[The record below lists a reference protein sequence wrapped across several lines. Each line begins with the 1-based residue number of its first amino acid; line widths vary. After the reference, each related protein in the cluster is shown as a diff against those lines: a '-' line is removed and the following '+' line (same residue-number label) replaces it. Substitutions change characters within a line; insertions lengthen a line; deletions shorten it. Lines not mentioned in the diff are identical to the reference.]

1 MTIFPCAKLNLGL
14 NVVSRRSDGYHDLET
29 VFYPIPL
36 HDALEI
42 CEMDDDFPSALDC
55 DIKVTGIDI
64 QSNDEDNLVTRAYR
78 LLAADYQLP
87 RLHVHLHKG
96 IPSQAGLGGGSSD
109 AANMITLLNAQY
121 HLGMEMEKMEQYAAR
136 LGADCAFFI
145 RSHPAYAQGIGDLLE
160 PLPDGVP
167 SLKDYYLALV
177 KPDIAVSTKEAYGN
191 IHPRQPEWCCRDVVS
206 QPIETWSGQLCNDF
220 EKPIFSIYP
229 EIGFIKQCLYDMG
242 AVYAQMS
249 GSGSSV
255 FGIFEED
262 PAAVKDTFSH
272 HFTAVMKL

>member
-1 MTIFPCAKLNLGL
+1 MIVFPCAKLNLGL
-14 NVVSRRSDGYHDLET
+14 NVVSRRPDGYHDLET

-42 CEMDDDFPSALDC
+42 CEMDDAFPSALDC

-64 QSNDEDNLVTRAYR
+64 QSNDEDNLVTKAYR

-109 AANMITLLNAQY
+109 AAYMITLLNAQY
-121 HLGMEMEKMEQYAAR
+121 QLGIDMEKMEHYATR

-145 RSHPAYAQGIGDLLE
+145 RSHPAYAQGIGDRLE
-160 PLPDGVP
+160 PLPDGMP
-167 SLKDYYLALV
+167 SLKGYYLALV

-191 IHPRQPEWCCRDVVS
+191 IHPCQPEWCCREVVS
-206 QPIETWSGQLCNDF
+206 QPIETWSGRLSNDF
-220 EKPIFSIYP
+220 EDPIFDIYP

-255 FGIFEED
+255 FGIFKED
-262 PAAVKDTFSH
+262 PTDVTEAFKH
-272 HFTAVMKL
+272 HFTSVMRL

>member
-14 NVVSRRSDGYHDLET
+14 NVVSRRADGYHNLET

-109 AANMITLLNAQY
+109 AANMITLLNKQY
-121 HLGMEMEKMEQYAAR
+121 HLGMDTEKMEHYAAR

-145 RSHPAYAQGIGDLLE
+145 QSHPAYAQGIGDLLE
-160 PLPDGVP
+160 PMPDGAP
-167 SLKDYYLALV
+167 SLKDLYLALV

-191 IHPRQPEWCCRDVVS
+191 IHPQQPEWCCREVVS
-206 QPIETWSGQLCNDF
+206 QPIETWSGRLCNDF
-220 EKPIFSIYP
+220 EEPIFKIYP

-255 FGIFEED
+255 FGIFKED
-262 PAAVKDTFSH
+262 PTLVTETFSH

>member
-1 MTIFPCAKLNLGL
+1 MIVFPCAKLNLGL
-14 NVVSRRSDGYHDLET
+14 NVVSRRPDGYHDLET

-42 CEMDDDFPSALDC
+42 CEMDDAFPSALDC

-64 QSNDEDNLVTRAYR
+64 QSNDEDNLVTKAYR

-109 AANMITLLNAQY
+109 AAYMITLLNAQY
-121 HLGMEMEKMEQYAAR
+121 QLGLDMEKMEHYAAR

-145 RSHPAYAQGIGDLLE
+145 RSHPAYAQGIGDRLE
-160 PLPDGVP
+160 PLPDGMP
-167 SLKDYYLALV
+167 SLKGYYLALV

-191 IHPRQPEWCCRDVVS
+191 IHPCQPKWCCREVVS
-206 QPIETWSGQLCNDF
+206 QPIETWSGHLSNDF
-220 EKPIFSIYP
+220 EDPIFDIYP

-255 FGIFEED
+255 FGIFKED
-262 PAAVKDTFSH
+262 PTDVTEAFKH
-272 HFTAVMKL
+272 HFTAVMRL

>member
-1 MTIFPCAKLNLGL
+1 MITFPCAKLNLGL
-14 NVVSRRSDGYHDLET
+14 NVVSRRADGYHDLET

-42 CEMDDDFPSALDC
+42 CEMDADFPSVPDC

-64 QSNDEDNLVTRAYR
+64 ASNDEDNLVSKAYR
-78 LLAADYQLP
+78 LLAADYTLP

-109 AANMITLLNAQY
+109 AAHMITLLNSAYQ
-121 HLGMEMEKMEQYAAR
+121 LGMDTEKMERYAAR

-145 RSHPAYAQGIGDLLE
+145 QSCPAYAHGIGDLLE
-160 PLPDGVP
+160 PLGEGIPQ
-167 SLKDYYLALV
+167 LKGLYLALV

-191 IHPRQPEWCCRDVVS
+191 IHPRQPEKCCRDIVH
-206 QPIETWSGQLCNDF
+206 QPIETWCDDLYNDF
-220 EKPIFSIYP
+220 EEPIFDLYP

-255 FGIFEED
+255 FGIFREAPTQVAE
-262 PAAVKDTFSH
+262 TFAH
-272 HFTAVMKL
+272 HFTAIMRL

>member
-1 MTIFPCAKLNLGL
+1 MIVFPCAKLNLGL
-14 NVVSRRSDGYHDLET
+14 NVVSRRADGYHDLET

-36 HDALEI
+36 YDALEV
-42 CEMDDDFPSALDC
+42 CEMDADFPSPLDC

-78 LLAADYQLP
+78 LLAADYELP

-109 AANMITLLNAQY
+109 AAYMITLLNAQY
-121 HLGMEMEKMEQYAAR
+121 HLGMEAEKMEKYAAK

-145 RSHPAYAQGIGDLLE
+145 NSYPSYAHGIGDLLE
-160 PLPDGVP
+160 PLDDNT
-167 SLKDYYLALV
+167 SQLKGLYLALV

-191 IHPRQPEWCCRDVVS
+191 IHPCRPEICCHDVIS
-206 QPIETWSGQLCNDF
+206 QPIETWSGQLRNDF
-220 EKPIFSIYP
+220 EEPIFKLYP

-255 FGIFEED
+255 FGIFKEE
-262 PAAVKDTFSH
+262 PVNVKETFSH
-272 HFTAVMKL
+272 HFTTIMQW